1 MIQMVIQEDED
12 DYNDSDS
19 NEESNRDDEKDCNSG
34 DGGT

>member
-19 NEESNRDDEKDCNSG
+19 NEESNIEIEMWGN
-34 DGGT
+34 T